1 MTFSLLVFLVAGRP
15 RRHLATLPP
24 TGGSTVP
31 SVTAGPVCTHTFN
44 KTNKMITSEVNQ
56 YNEKHR
62 ITS

>member
-1 MTFSLLVFLVAGRP
+1 
-15 RRHLATLPP
+15 
-24 TGGSTVP
+24 
-31 SVTAGPVCTHTFN
+31 VCTHTFN